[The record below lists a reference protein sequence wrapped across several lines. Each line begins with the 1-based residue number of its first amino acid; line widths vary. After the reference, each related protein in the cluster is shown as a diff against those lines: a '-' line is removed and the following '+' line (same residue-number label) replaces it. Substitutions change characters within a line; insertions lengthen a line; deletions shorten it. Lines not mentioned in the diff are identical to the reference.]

1 VAVLNRWVFTIQII
15 SNIKNMR
22 HQFEHFHMSEDYELN
37 SLSQKITGRYVIQ
50 QVIQMARAE
59 FENPE
64 RLSVLD
70 IACGPGN
77 LTNELLHALEEGFPN
92 TKIDLAGLDYSEKNV
107 NILVEASRGA
117 VKGIVGSFYE
127 FPSAIGNENIIFSNH
142 GLHWQPPYVMSNVKY
157 TYLDSK
163 ERVKYETWALKNF
176 KAALVNI
183 YNAMNGGAIAV
194 LQFGREGQ
202 IQKLWDLVNKIFDE
216 PPFREYRN
224 KVNFPVYHPSVA
236 NMYSSLEEAGF
247 AKEHIDINV
256 LAEDL
261 SEDSPSSITNFF
273 RGFTGPGISQ
283 FFNQEEVEL
292 FYNSIEEQLGR
303 IDINE
308 FRKGQLLTTII
319 KLKKT

>member
-1 VAVLNRWVFTIQII
+1 ML
-15 SNIKNMR
+15 

-50 QVIQMARAE
+50 QVVQMARSA

-64 RLSVLD
+64 KLSVLD

-77 LTNELLHALEEGFPN
+77 LTIELLHALKEGFPN

-107 NILVEASRGA
+107 NILVETSRGA

-127 FPSAIGNENIIFSNH
+127 FPSVIGNEDIIFSNH
-142 GLHWQPPYVMSNVKY
+142 GLHWQPPYEMSNVMY
-157 TYLDSK
+157 SYLDSK
-163 ERVKYETWALKNF
+163 ERAKYETWALKNF

-183 YNAMNGGAIAV
+183 YNAMNRGAIAV
-194 LQFGREGQ
+194 IQFGREGQ

-216 PPFREYRN
+216 QPFREYRN

-236 NMYSSLEEAGF
+236 NMYSSLEESGF
-247 AKEHIDINV
+247 AKDTIEINV

-261 SEDSPSSITNFF
+261 AEDTSSSITRFL

-283 FFNQEEVEL
+283 FFDQKKVEL
-292 FYNSIEEQLGR
+292 FYNSIEEKLRR

-308 FRKGQLLTTII
+308 FRKGLLLTTII
-319 KLKKT
+319 KLKK